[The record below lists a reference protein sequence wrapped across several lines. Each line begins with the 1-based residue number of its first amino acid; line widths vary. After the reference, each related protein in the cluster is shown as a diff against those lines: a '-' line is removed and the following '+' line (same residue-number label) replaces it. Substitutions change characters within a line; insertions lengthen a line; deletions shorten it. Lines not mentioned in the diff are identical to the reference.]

1 MNAPSGKTD
10 ESDEG
15 SRMTRVVTNIRC
27 VPRCGFE
34 YTEVRTVDLEAPSN
48 IDDHQM
54 HRLLNHWF
62 VQRGIEEAVYAIE
75 TDDTGY
81 FAIINDEAFKQS
93 WGTSLE
99 L

>member
-1 MNAPSGKTD
+1 
-10 ESDEG
+10 
-15 SRMTRVVTNIRC
+15 MTRVVTNIRC

-34 YTEVRTVDLEAPSN
+34 YTQVRTVDLEAPAHAEEH
-48 IDDHQM
+48 DL

-75 TDDTGY
+75 VEDKGY
-81 FAIINDEAFKQS
+81 FAIINDEAYKES
-93 WGTSLE
+93 WGTKLE